1 MYQASPPLGFIQVT
15 LPLNPSPLARE
26 GEAIIEERLRLSS
39 TLLQAVFFI
48 LSLLDNEEDNHGR
61 NIFLSWGF

>member
-1 MYQASPPLGFIQVT
+1 MT
-15 LPLNPSPLARE
+15 
-26 GEAIIEERLRLSS
+26 IEERRSLSS

-48 LSLLDNEEDNHGR
+48 LSLLDNEEDNHGM